1 MPSDIGGARG
11 LAKAMASRFS
21 YRLLP
26 YAVCLAACVLIDL
39 FYFPRAL
46 TFADEHRYLESA
58 VRLAASGEFWVGA
71 DRAWEMPGPAIF
83 FAVFVR
89 LFGETGALIPIRLA
103 QAILL
108 VAQCGLVAFIARS
121 LFRDR
126 LAGFVAACLCA
137 LYPFLLFY
145 QGLLLSETLFD
156 TLLLAGVAALLW
168 WRERGARIDLA
179 LVVASACFAAATMT
193 KATLT
198 IMPPLLIAAIAWLA
212 GTGWRRTLAVLVAAA
227 CLYTAFM
234 SPWWLRNAAV
244 LHVFVPFTT
253 GSAINLYVGNN
264 PHNLEAGIDWATDVE
279 PDVFARINAM
289 PDEVARQ
296 RAFSERALGY
306 IKQNPGTFLRAA
318 VKKFVRFWNVI
329 PNATEF
335 RSGLYSLVSALS
347 FGPVLILAIACAL
360 RRWRQWRVLAPI
372 YLIVGYFTFVHVV
385 TIASL
390 RYRLPLEPLLI
401 AMAAEPLAALAAR
414 VRKGDAPSSAL
425 G

>member
-1 MPSDIGGARG
+1 MPADIGGACG
-11 LAKAMASRFS
+11 SAKAMASRFS

-26 YAVCLAACVLIDL
+26 YAVCLAVCALIDL

-46 TFADEHRYLESA
+46 TFADEQRYLSSA

-83 FAVFVR
+83 FAGFVR

-103 QAILL
+103 QAFLI
-108 VAQCGLVAFIARS
+108 AIQCGLVGFIARR

-126 LAGFVAACLCA
+126 LAGFIAACLCA
-137 LYPFLLFY
+137 IYPFFLFY

-156 TLLLAGVAALLW
+156 TLLLAGVAALFC

-179 LVVASACFAAATMT
+179 LVVACACFAAATVT

-198 IMPPLLIAAIAWLA
+198 FLPPLLFAVSAWLD
-212 GTGWRRTLAVLVAAA
+212 GLTWRRTLAVLAAAA
-227 CLYTAFM
+227 CLYAAFM

-244 LHVFVPFTT
+244 LHAFVPFTT

-264 PHNLEAGIDWATDVE
+264 PHNLDAGIDWATDVE

-296 RAFSERALGY
+296 HAFSERALGY
-306 IKQNPGTFLRAA
+306 IEQNPDTFLRAA
-318 VKKFVRFWNVI
+318 VKKFIRFWNVI
-329 PNATEF
+329 PNAAEF

-360 RRWRQWRVLAPI
+360 RRRRQWRMLAPI

-414 VRKGDAPSSAL
+414 ARKDDASSPAPT
-425 G
+425 